1 MKRLIEA
8 IVLFLSGFAIWFA
21 FSLIFAWFASIIY
34 NLVIPDM
41 FGLPPTDYWH
51 MLGFMFLLKILF
63 PNAMSD
69 NNYKK

>member
-1 MKRLIEA
+1 MKRLIEV
-8 IVLFLSGFAIWFA
+8 ILLFLSGFAIWFA

-34 NLVIPDM
+34 NLVMPDM

-63 PNAMSD
+63 PNTISD
-69 NNYKK
+69 NYKK

>member
-1 MKRLIEA
+1 MKRLIEV

-21 FSLIFAWFASIIY
+21 FSLIFAWIASGLY

-41 FGLPPTDYWH
+41 FGLPQTDYWH

-63 PNAMSD
+63 QDGMI
-69 NNYKK
+69 NNNKK

>member
-1 MKRLIEA
+1 MKKLIEV
-8 IVLFLSGFAIWFA
+8 ILLFLSGFAIWFA

-63 PNAMSD
+63 PNTIS

>member
-1 MKRLIEA
+1 MKRLTEA
-8 IVLFLSGFAIWFA
+8 IVLFLSDFAIWFV
-21 FSLIFAWFASIIY
+21 FSLIFAWIASGLY

-41 FGLPPTDYWH
+41 FGLPQTDYWH

-63 PNAMSD
+63 QNEMN

>member
-1 MKRLIEA
+1 MKRLTEA
-8 IVLFLSGFAIWFA
+8 IVLFLSGFAIWFV
-21 FSLIFAWFASIIY
+21 FSLIFAWIASGLY

-63 PNAMSD
+63 QNGMT
-69 NNYKK
+69 NNNKK